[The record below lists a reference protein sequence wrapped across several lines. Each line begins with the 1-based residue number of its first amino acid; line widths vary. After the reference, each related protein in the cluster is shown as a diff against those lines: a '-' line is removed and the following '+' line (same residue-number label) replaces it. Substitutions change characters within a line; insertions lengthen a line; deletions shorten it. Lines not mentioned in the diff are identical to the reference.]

1 MDVTMRLNHCLV
13 FLALS
18 CASAPLLAAECTLA
32 NRDAVLALPL
42 QVFDGD
48 PDAGWR
54 PLADR
59 PGCVLETAE
68 LIADYRR
75 QQPAAAGDPPLV
87 WREAQ
92 LRALGGERDP
102 ASALMRTTYKPK
114 HADVGGWNAYV
125 DATIAFLDDDLPAL
139 KHARARLAALPPPP
153 GRVVRDGKVQVEAE
167 QVPWPPRLDV
177 VDALVRCMYQPYAL
191 AYEAC
196 PAASE

>member
-1 MDVTMRLNHCLV
+1 MRLTACLM
-13 FLALS
+13 FLALP
-18 CASAPLLAAECTLA
+18 CASAPLLAAECSVA
-32 NRDAVLALPL
+32 NRDALLALTL

-59 PGCVLETAE
+59 PGCSLETAD

-75 QQPAAAGDPPLV
+75 QQPKAAGDLPLI

-92 LRALGGERDP
+92 LRALGRQRDP
-102 ASALMRTTYKPK
+102 ASALMRTTYKPA

-125 DATIAFLDDDLPAL
+125 DATIAFLDDDLPGL
-139 KHARARLAALPPPP
+139 KQARARLAALPPPP
-153 GRVVRDGKVQVEAE
+153 GRVVRDGRVQVEAE
-167 QVPWPPRLDV
+167 QVPWPPRLPV

>member
-1 MDVTMRLNHCLV
+1 MRLTACLM

-18 CASAPLLAAECTLA
+18 GASAPLLAAECSVA

-48 PDAGWR
+48 ADADWR

-59 PGCVLETAE
+59 PGCSLETAD

-75 QQPAAAGDPPLV
+75 QQPKAAGDRPLI

-92 LRALGGERDP
+92 LRALGGQRDP
-102 ASALMRTTYKPK
+102 ASALMRTTYKPA

-139 KHARARLAALPPPP
+139 KQARARLAALPPPP
-153 GRVVRDGKVQVEAE
+153 GRVVRNGMVQVEAE
-167 QVPWPPRLDV
+167 QVPWPPRLPV

>member
-1 MDVTMRLNHCLV
+1 MRLTACLM

-18 CASAPLLAAECTLA
+18 GASAPLLAAECSVA

-48 PDAGWR
+48 PGAGWR

-59 PGCVLETAE
+59 PGCSLETAD

-75 QQPAAAGDPPLV
+75 QQPKAAGDLPLI

-92 LRALGGERDP
+92 LRALGGQRDP
-102 ASALMRTTYKPK
+102 ASALMRTTYKPA

-139 KHARARLAALPPPP
+139 KQARARLAALPPPP
-153 GRVVRDGKVQVEAE
+153 GRVVRNGMVQVEAE
-167 QVPWPPRLDV
+167 QVPWPPRLPV

>member
-1 MDVTMRLNHCLV
+1 MRLNACLV

-18 CASAPLLAAECTLA
+18 CASAPLLAAECTVA

-54 PLADR
+54 PLAGR
-59 PGCVLETAE
+59 PGCSLETAD

-75 QQPAAAGDPPLV
+75 QQPKAAGDLPLL

-92 LRALGGERDP
+92 LRALGGQRDP
-102 ASALMRTTYKPK
+102 ASALMRATYKPA

-139 KHARARLAALPPPP
+139 KQARARLAALPPPA
-153 GRVVRDGKVQVEAE
+153 GRVLNAGHVQMSSDPAAE
-167 QVPWPPRLDV
+167 QVPWPPRLPV
-177 VDALVRCMYQPYAL
+177 VDALLRCMYQPYAL
-191 AYEAC
+191 AYAAC

>member
-1 MDVTMRLNHCLV
+1 MRLTACLM

-18 CASAPLLAAECTLA
+18 CASAPLLAAECSVA

-59 PGCVLETAE
+59 PGCSLETAD

-75 QQPAAAGDPPLV
+75 QQPKATSDRPLI

-92 LRALGGERDP
+92 LRALGGQRDP
-102 ASALMRTTYKPK
+102 ASALMRSTYKPA

-139 KHARARLAALPPPP
+139 KQARAWLAALPPPP
-153 GRVVRDGKVQVEAE
+153 GRVVRNGMVQVEAE
-167 QVPWPPRLDV
+167 QVPWPPRLPV

>member
-1 MDVTMRLNHCLV
+1 MRLTACLM

-18 CASAPLLAAECTLA
+18 GASAPLLAAECSVA

-59 PGCVLETAE
+59 PGCSLETAD

-75 QQPAAAGDPPLV
+75 QQPKAAGDRPLI

-92 LRALGGERDP
+92 LRALGGQRDP
-102 ASALMRTTYKPK
+102 ASALMRTTYKPA

-139 KHARARLAALPPPP
+139 KQARARLAALPPPP
-153 GRVVRDGKVQVEAE
+153 GRMVRMVRNGMVQVEAE
-167 QVPWPPRLDV
+167 QVPWPPRLPV

-191 AYEAC
+191 AYAAC

>member
-1 MDVTMRLNHCLV
+1 MRLTACLM

-18 CASAPLLAAECTLA
+18 GASAPLLAAECSVA

-59 PGCVLETAE
+59 PGCSLETAD

-75 QQPAAAGDPPLV
+75 QQPKAAGDLPLI

-92 LRALGGERDP
+92 LRALGGQRDP
-102 ASALMRTTYKPK
+102 ASALMRSTYKPA
-114 HADVGGWNAYV
+114 HADAGGWNAYV

-139 KHARARLAALPPPP
+139 KKARARLAALPPPP
-153 GRVVRDGKVQVEAE
+153 GRVFRDGMVQVEAE
-167 QVPWPPRLDV
+167 QVPWPPRLPV